1 MESVEEHADLQVED
15 SRLSDPGGRC
25 HMLNARLP
33 YGLSVEGIREVFPGD
48 GELLKNIKGFE
59 YEIRLP
65 EGLAGQRLQELERRI
80 EKFLA
85 GGEFVVTRQGKDGA
99 RRKNIRPCV
108 GRLVMDRQVLKIF
121 LLLLQTEEG
130 TARPLEILTH
140 VLGLEEEEA
149 RRLRVVKKGTLFG
162 DKIC

>member
-1 MESVEEHADLQVED
+1 
-15 SRLSDPGGRC
+15 
-25 HMLNARLP
+25 
-33 YGLSVEGIREVFPGD
+33 
-48 GELLKNIKGFE
+48 
-59 YEIRLP
+59 
-65 EGLAGQRLQELERRI
+65 
-80 EKFLA
+80 
-85 GGEFVVTRQGKDGA
+85 
-99 RRKNIRPCV
+99 
-108 GRLVMDRQVLKIF
+108 MDRQVLKIF